1 MSPLSGYMNLYYA
14 QSLLENIPAI
24 RRLFIYWGERKM
36 DETKQ
41 INFCF
46 LLVYKVS
53 LEICKLEA
61 GSNNQKIIYSEMNL
75 ANANKY

>member
-1 MSPLSGYMNLYYA
+1 
-14 QSLLENIPAI
+14 
-24 RRLFIYWGERKM
+24 M

-75 ANANKY
+75 ANANKYWIYMLAFISLLLMQHL